1 MATKSSASGT
11 GGHVAAG
18 RNAYDLVVVGGGIN
32 GAGIARDAAGRG
44 LNVLLCEKDDLASHT
59 SSWSTKLI
67 HGGLRYLEYYEF
79 RLVREALLERE
90 VLLHAAPHLI
100 KPLTFVLPHSP
111 EQRPRWMIRIG
122 LFLYDHLGGRKML
135 EPSRGLDLRT
145 GVYGAP
151 LKADFP
157 YGFSYSD
164 AWVDDSRLVVA
175 NARAAAEMGAEVRTR
190 TRCDHAE
197 RDDAGGWRITLA
209 DEETGGQETVSA
221 RALVNAAGPW
231 VSRFI
236 QDGLKVE
243 SRHRVRLVKGSH
255 IVVPAL
261 FEGDHAYILQN
272 DDKRIVFAIPYQNG
286 RLTIIGT
293 TDLAWEGE
301 PADVAIDADEIDYLC
316 GVVNRYFEQ
325 PTRPEDV
332 VWSYSGVRPLYDDQ
346 SGNPSAVT
354 RDYVFDLDAPEG
366 EGPLLSVFG
375 GKLTTYR
382 KLAEH
387 AMAKLAPVLG
397 IDDRAWTHDAHLP
410 GGEIPNADFEAF
422 KAELTRRYP
431 FLPGLMLDRLAHA
444 YGTRTER
451 VLGDARTLDDLGEHI
466 GGDLY
471 ARELDH
477 LVREE
482 WARRPEDVLWRRTKL
497 GLFLGEEAQ
506 ARLRA
511 WFARNDEPERMA
523 AAR

>member
-1 MATKSSASGT
+1 M
-11 GGHVAAG
+11 AAG

-59 SSWSTKLI
+59 SSWSSKLI

-79 RLVREALLERE
+79 RLVREALIERE
-90 VLLHAAPHLI
+90 VLLRAAPHLI
-100 KPLTFVLPHSP
+100 KPLTFVLPHSR
-111 EQRPRWMIRIG
+111 EQRPRWMLRIG
-122 LFLYDHLGGRKML
+122 LFLYDHLGGRKL
-135 EPSRGLDLRT
+135 LAPSRAEDLRA

-151 LKADFP
+151 LEDAYP
-157 YGFSYSD
+157 RGFSYAD

-175 NARAAAEMGAEVRTR
+175 NAQAAAEMGAEVRTR

-209 DEETGGQETVSA
+209 DEETGAEETVWT

-236 QDGLKVE
+236 QAGLKVE
-243 SRHRVRLVKGSH
+243 SKHRVRLVKGSH

-261 FEGDHAYILQN
+261 YDGDHAYILQN
-272 DDKRIVFAIPYQNG
+272 DDQRIVFAIPYQAG

-293 TDLAWEGE
+293 TDLAYEGD
-301 PADVAIDADEIDYLC
+301 PADVAIDQDEIDYLC
-316 GVVNRYFEQ
+316 RVVNRYFKKK
-325 PTRPEDV
+325 TSAEDI
-332 VWSYSGVRPLYDDQ
+332 VWTYSGVRPLYDDQ

-366 EGPLLSVFG
+366 AGPLLSVFG

-387 AMAKLAPVLG
+387 AMQKLAPVMGL
-397 IDDRAWTHDAHLP
+397 DDRSWTDDAHLP
-410 GGEIPNADFEAF
+410 GGDIPNADFEGF
-422 KAELTRRYP
+422 KAELGRRYP
-431 FLPGLMLDRLAHA
+431 FLPELMLDRLAHA

-451 VLGDARTLDDLGEHI
+451 VLGDARSLADLGEHI
-466 GGDLY
+466 GCDLY

-482 WARRPEDVLWRRTKL
+482 WARSADDVLWRRTKL
-497 GLFLGEEAQ
+497 GLFVDDEAE

-511 WFARNDEPERMA
+511 WFARNEEPERMA
-523 AAR
+523 VGR

>member
-1 MATKSSASGT
+1 
-11 GGHVAAG
+11 VAAG
-18 RNAYDLVVVGGGIN
+18 PNAYDLVVVGGGIN

-44 LNVLLCEKDDLASHT
+44 LNVLLCEQDDLASHT

-90 VLLHAAPHLI
+90 VLLRAAPHLV
-100 KPLTFVLPHSP
+100 KPMTFVLPHSP
-111 EQRPRWMIRIG
+111 EQRPRWMVRIG
-122 LFLYDHLGGRKML
+122 LLLYDHLGGRKML
-135 EPSRGLDLRT
+135 EPSRGVDLRG
-145 GVYGAP
+145 GVYGDP
-151 LKADFP
+151 IKAEFP
-157 YGFSYSD
+157 YGFSYAD

-175 NARAAAEMGAEVRTR
+175 NAQAAAERGAEIRTR

-197 RDDAGGWRITLA
+197 RDGAGGWAITLV
-209 DEETGGQETVSA
+209 DGDTGRHEQVTA

-236 QDGLKVE
+236 QAGLKVA
-243 SRHRVRLVKGSH
+243 SKHRVRLVKGSH

-261 FEGDHAYILQN
+261 YPGDHAYILQN

-301 PADVAIDADEIDYLC
+301 PGEVAIDDGEIDYLC
-316 GVVNRYFEQ
+316 RVVNRYF
-325 PTRPEDV
+325 TKHTSADDI

-397 IDDRAWTHDAHLP
+397 IDGAPWTHDARLP
-410 GGEIPNADFEAF
+410 GGEIADADFAGF
-422 KAELTRRYP
+422 RAALAARYP
-431 FLPGLMLDRLAHA
+431 FVPPVMLERLARA

-451 VLGDARTLDDLGEHI
+451 ILEDAGSLAALGEHI

-471 ARELDH
+471 AAELDY

-497 GLFLGEEAQ
+497 GLFLDEDAE

-511 WFARNDEPERMA
+511 WFARNEQPERMA

>member
-1 MATKSSASGT
+1 MIGASGA

-32 GAGIARDAAGRG
+32 GVGIARDAAGRG

-59 SSWSTKLI
+59 SSWSSKLI

-79 RLVREALLERE
+79 RLVREALIERE
-90 VLLHAAPHLI
+90 VLLRAAPHLI

-111 EQRPRWMIRIG
+111 EQRPRWMIRLG
-122 LFLYDHLGGRKML
+122 LLLYDHLGGRRML
-135 EPSRGLDLRT
+135 AASRALDLHSSP
-145 GVYGAP
+145 YGAP
-151 LKADFP
+151 LTDAFP
-157 YGFSYSD
+157 RGFSYSD

-197 RDDAGGWRITLA
+197 RDGAGGWRITLA
-209 DEETGGQETVSA
+209 CEETGASETVSA

-231 VSRFI
+231 VSRFVEA
-236 QDGLKVE
+236 GLKVE

-261 FEGDHAYILQN
+261 YAGDHAYILQN
-272 DDKRIVFAIPYQNG
+272 DDKRIVFAIPYQAG
-286 RLTIIGT
+286 RLTLVGT
-293 TDLAWEGE
+293 TDLAYEGE
-301 PADVAIDADEIDYLC
+301 PAAVAIAPDEIDYLC
-316 GVVNRYFEQ
+316 RVVNRYFKKQ
-325 PTRPEDV
+325 TSAADL
-332 VWSYSGVRPLYDDQ
+332 VWTYSGVRPLYDDQ

-354 RDYVFDLDAPEG
+354 RDYVFDLDAPAG
-366 EGPLLSVFG
+366 GGALLSVFG

-387 AMAKLAPVLG
+387 AMTKLAPVLG
-397 IDDRAWTHDAHLP
+397 IADRPWTHGAPLP
-410 GGEIPNADFEAF
+410 GGDIADADFARF
-422 KAELTRRYP
+422 RDELARRYP
-431 FLPGLMLDRLAHA
+431 FLPAPMLDRLAHA

-451 VLGDARTLDDLGEHI
+451 VLGDATTLDDLGECI

-471 ARELDH
+471 ARELEY

-482 WARRPEDVLWRRTKL
+482 WARHPDDVLWRRTKL
-497 GLFLGEEAQ
+497 GLFLDDAAQ

-511 WFARNDEPERMA
+511 WFGRDDQPEQVA

>member
-1 MATKSSASGT
+1 MAAR
-11 GGHVAAG
+11 

-90 VLLHAAPHLI
+90 VLLRAAPHLI
-100 KPLTFVLPHSP
+100 QPLTFVLPHSAA
-111 EQRPRWMIRIG
+111 QRPRWMIRIG
-122 LFLYDHLGGRKML
+122 LFLYDHLGGRKL
-135 EPSRGLDLRT
+135 LAPSRGVDLRGGT
-145 GVYGAP
+145 YGAP
-151 LKADFP
+151 LKDAYP
-157 YGFSYSD
+157 HGFSYSD

-175 NARAAAEMGAEVRTR
+175 NAQAAAELGAEIRTR

-197 RDDAGGWRITLA
+197 RDGTGGWRITLV
-209 DEETGGQETVSA
+209 DEENGGGETVTA

-236 QDGLKVE
+236 KAGLKVE

-261 FEGDHAYILQN
+261 FEGEHAYILQN
-272 DDKRIVFAIPYQNG
+272 DDKRIVFAIPYQQG

-301 PADVAIDADEIDYLC
+301 PAEVAIDADEIDYLC
-316 GVVNRYFEQ
+316 GVVNRYFIKQ
-325 PTRPEDV
+325 TTPEDV

-397 IDDRAWTHDAHLP
+397 LDERSWTRDAHLP
-410 GGEIPNADFEAF
+410 GGDIPDADFAGF
-422 KAELTRRYP
+422 RAELAQRYP
-431 FLPGLMLDRLAHA
+431 FLPEVMLERLAHA
-444 YGTRTER
+444 YGTRAKR
-451 VLGDARTLDDLGEHI
+451 VLGDAGSLGDLGEHV

-471 ARELDH
+471 ARELDY

-497 GLFLGEEAQ
+497 GLFLDEDAE

-511 WFARNDEPERMA
+511 WFTRNEEPERVA
-523 AAR
+523 ASR